1 MLAESDFGIELPMKE
16 LIFEY
21 LTERRALDRIV
32 LEYPGNKTLGFF
44 REPDVFRERSN
55 YRSFWC
61 RPRRLVTV

>member
-32 LEYPGNKTLGFF
+32 LEYPGNKTLGFLMCSGKDQTIGLF
-44 REPDVFRERSN
+44 GVAHDA
-55 YRSFWC
+55 
-61 RPRRLVTV
+61 